1 MKRFLLPVVL
11 LTSAFVL
18 GRLSSDITPADVQSA
33 AKLIGLQLTPIEI
46 DSMLDGL
53 AEQKQSF
60 EALRKHN
67 IPNDLP
73 PAFTFHPIP
82 PTYTAPHIGPDELI
96 FQGET
101 FPKIQRPANDNDL
114 AFLSIRELA
123 SLLVSRQITSEELT
137 RFFLNRLKKYD
148 DTLHCVITY
157 TEALALQKARQA
169 DKELAAGH
177 YRGLLHGIPYVA
189 KDLLATKN
197 YPTTWGAKP
206 FRSQVIDYDA
216 AVIEQLDAAGAI
228 LIAKVSLGAL
238 AWGDVW
244 FGGRTRNPWNP
255 ATGSSGSSAGSA
267 AAVAA
272 GLAPFA
278 IGTETLGSIVSP
290 STVCGVTGL
299 RPTFGAVS
307 RFGAMAL
314 SWTMDKIGPIA
325 RSAEDCAIVYRY
337 LHNATEA
344 DPRDPFHVAT
354 TFSYRA
360 DRDWRRLRIA
370 FVPTPASS
378 PTYAADSTFVA
389 TLRQAGARID
399 TVSLPAYPDITFIL
413 WAEAAAAFDELT
425 RSNRDDE
432 LVRQNKQAW
441 PNYFRMARFIP
452 AVEYI
457 QAQRLRYR
465 LIHAMQQ
472 LMSKYDVV
480 IAPSF
485 ASSQLYITN
494 MTGHP
499 CVVLPTGFNR
509 SGMPQSICLL
519 GRWMGEGA
527 ILEVANAYQQ
537 LTSHHK
543 RRPPLVGQ

>member
-1 MKRFLLPVVL
+1 MKRFLLFIAL
-11 LTSAFVL
+11 LASAFVL
-18 GRLSSDITPADVQSA
+18 GRWSSDITPADVQSA
-33 AKLIGLQLTPIEI
+33 AKLIGLTFTPVEI

-53 AEQKQSF
+53 QEQKESF
-60 EALRKHN
+60 QALREQDF
-67 IPNDLP
+67 PNELP
-73 PAFTFHPIP
+73 PAFTFHPVPDNYVP
-82 PTYTAPHIGPDELI
+82 PHTGPDELV
-96 FQGET
+96 FQDDAL
-101 FPKIQRPANDNDL
+101 PKIKRPKNDEKL

-123 SLLVSRQITSEELT
+123 SLLLSRQITSEELT

-169 DKELAAGH
+169 DRELAEGH

-197 YPTTWGAKP
+197 YPTTWGAAP
-206 FRSQVIDYDA
+206 YRSQQLDYDA
-216 AVIEQLDAAGAI
+216 AVIERLDAAGAV

-337 LHNATEA
+337 LHDATTH
-344 DPRDPFHVAT
+344 DPRDPFHIAT
-354 TFSYRA
+354 TFSYRS
-360 DRDWRRLRIA
+360 DLDWRRLRIA
-370 FVPTPASS
+370 YVPTPVSS
-378 PTYAADSTFVA
+378 NTYANDSAFVA
-389 TLRQAGARID
+389 TLLKAGAHID
-399 TVSLPAYPDITFIL
+399 TVSLPPYPDITFIL

-465 LIHAMQQ
+465 LIQAMEE
-472 LMSKYDVV
+472 LMKQYDVV

-499 CVVLPTGFNR
+499 CVVLPTGFSH

-527 ILEVANAYQQ
+527 ILEVAHAYQQ
-537 LTSHHK
+537 LTQHHK
-543 RRPPLVGQ
+543 RRPPLVKH

>member
-18 GRLSSDITPADVQSA
+18 GRLSRDITPTDVQSA
-33 AKLIGLQLTPIEI
+33 AKLIGLTFTPAEV

-53 AEQKQSF
+53 DAQRESF
-60 EALRKHN
+60 EALRKHSF
-67 IPNDLP
+67 PNELP
-73 PAFTFHPIP
+73 PAFVFHPVPDNYMP
-82 PTYTAPHIGPDELI
+82 PHTGADELI
-96 FQGET
+96 FKGET
-101 FPKIQRPANDNDL
+101 LPKIQRPANDNDL

-123 SLLVSRQITSEELT
+123 SLLVSRQITSEELA
-137 RFFLNRLKKYD
+137 RFFLNRFKKYD
-148 DTLHCVITY
+148 DTLHCVISY

-169 DKELAAGH
+169 DSELAEGH

-189 KDLLATKN
+189 KDLLATKD
-197 YPTTWGAKP
+197 YPTTWGATP
-206 FRSQVIDYDA
+206 YRSQTLDYDA
-216 AVIEQLDAAGAI
+216 AVIERMDAAGAV

-337 LHNATEA
+337 LHDAVER
-344 DPRDPFHVAT
+344 DPRDPFHITT

-370 FVPTPASS
+370 CVPTPASS
-378 PTYAADSTFVA
+378 TTYAADSAFVA

-399 TVSLPAYPDITFIL
+399 TVNLPAYPDITFIL

-465 LIHAMQQ
+465 LIQETQ
-472 LMSKYDVV
+472 KLMSQYDVI

-509 SGMPQSICLL
+509 NGMPQSICLL
-519 GRWMGEGA
+519 GQWMGEGA
-527 ILEVANAYQQ
+527 ILEVAAAYQR
-537 LTSHHK
+537 LSNHHK
-543 RRPPLVGQ
+543 QRPPLVRQ